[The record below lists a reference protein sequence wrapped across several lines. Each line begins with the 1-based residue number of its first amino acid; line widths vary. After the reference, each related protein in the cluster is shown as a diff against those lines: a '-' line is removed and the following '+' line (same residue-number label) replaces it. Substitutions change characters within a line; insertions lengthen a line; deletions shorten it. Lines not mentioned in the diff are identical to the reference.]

1 MVYRKIKDGFSYQKN
16 GLNIKTDTNYTVQN
30 QVT

>member
-16 GLNIKTDTNYTVQN
+16 GLNIKPDTNYNVQN